1 MELLKFI
8 VRNQRLLGGEATVI
22 SGSIDYIEAF
32 FDFRTSDWNGLDKWA
47 HFKKDETFYDINLD
61 EDRIT
66 REMHLNLEPGIWE
79 VKLHGDENI
88 EGEVSMRITT
98 SAVYIT
104 VEDFGELHEGGVL
117 PEVAASAA
125 EQIAAKAENANE
137 NAKEALAKAEAI
149 FTAAANGE
157 FDGEKGEPFTYEDFT
172 EEQLESLRGP
182 QGVQGEKGETG
193 PHGPM
198 GAAFTYEDFTE
209 EQLMALIGPE
219 GQKGEDGVGIR
230 DFYYEQSLL
239 DDGTNKLHIYLTNGE
254 ERTFYIK
261 NGSKGSKGEQGPQG
275 IQGLQG
281 EQGPKGSAG
290 YSPLIQVETVDGVHQ
305 VTVVDINGTKSFEI
319 KDGENGKDGMTEALK
334 FTGLAEGTYD
344 GTEEKTVNIKNPVYP
359 INIGHG
365 SDGYY
370 ADKTFDEIYEA
381 YDKGYEIFC
390 NLLITSDNDPYHYYQ
405 RVPFEAM
412 WQYSATEKPMYLIF
426 SSFSPEDLSGERPRG
441 ILIRI
446 GADEKVYVSKGID
459 GIKNPYAL
467 TFTGA
472 VSGTY
477 NGSEAVTIEI
487 PKGGSENGAADW
499 AVNDPKA
506 EGYVKNRTHWMET
519 TVHQNFEFDGVLDGK
534 EYIHLNEGTNPE
546 EVGQEYIIRLS
557 EFFPASV
564 DEIIGTKITY
574 REPWAGQHEFV
585 VAEGDIAGRE
595 LGEEKC
601 WVISDPDG
609 NGAEMYIASADDKFK
624 RTGSDKYIPKGIS
637 VYYLDSGTYM
647 EKIEFSQPVKVE
659 EIYHKID
666 RKYLPDDIGAGGSDN
681 GESSGG
687 VTSWDDLPAP
697 VPNSH
702 LPEGYPYV
710 EGESKETVIFEEATV
725 TCGEAAISEVLP
737 LVLGGIYKVKWN
749 GTEYTCV
756 AYEFDATAMG
766 VGVLTVIGNGVI
778 FGLPDTGEPF
788 VIAPLE
794 VGGVTL
800 VASIDGSETAVVK
813 ITEVAGETIHK
824 MDNKFIDSEW
834 MANTSIV
841 KSAFIPETVVTYE
854 REDDKSAT
862 LELENIPEQIFKDG
876 QKYYVT
882 FEGSEYTVESLVLTL
897 GTTTAV
903 WIGNWT
909 IEGIGYE
916 GRTPPDVPF
925 CITCSKAGTDA
936 AQNASI
942 ARSEEYS
949 NSLTATIKA
958 EFDETIYNKV
968 PEKFLPEKA
977 LKKYYKFPVDLEN
990 GWPDGVNMS
999 EELIAALP
1007 KAQQAMMDGY
1017 IIFGTYGNVPCLIT
1031 DVLYDDIDGMHR
1043 IEFSAFSESI
1053 HRGNYGTNVIYSKK
1067 ELILA
1072 SSTEGSTK
1080 QFRITVDDSG
1090 TLTATEIT

>member
-8 VRNQRLLGGEATVI
+8 VRNQKLLGGEATVI

-47 HFKKDETFYDINLD
+47 HFKKDETIYDINLD

-182 QGVQGEKGETG
+182 QGIQGEKGETG

-219 GQKGEDGVGIR
+219 GRKGEDGVGIR

-381 YDKGYEIFC
+381 YGKGYEIFC
-390 NLLITSDNDPYHYYQ
+390 NLLITSDNDTYHYYQ

-459 GIKNPYAL
+459 GVKNPYAL

-499 AVNDPKA
+499 AVNDPEA

-624 RTGSDKYIPKGIS
+624 KSGSDKYIPKGIS

-647 EKIEFSQPVKVE
+647 EKIEFSQPIKVE

-666 RKYLPDDIGAGGSDN
+666 RKYLPDDIGTGGSDN

-697 VPNSH
+697 LPNSH

-766 VGVLTVIGNGVI
+766 VGVLTVIGNGVN

-800 VASIDGSETAVVK
+800 VAPIDDSETAVVK
-813 ITEVAGETIHK
+813 ITENSEVIHK
-824 MDNKFIDSEW
+824 LDNKFIDSEW
-834 MANTSIV
+834 MATSSIV
-841 KSAFIPETVVTYE
+841 RSTFIPET
-854 REDDKSAT
+854 T
-862 LELENIPEQIFKDG
+862 LNYTDGAAGTSLAVDNVPSQILKNG
-876 QKYYVT
+876 AEVYVT
-882 FEGSEYTVESLVLTL
+882 FDGTEYKVNTLTL
-897 GTTTAV
+897 FLGSDGISF
-903 WIGNWT
+903 IGNWELFGT
-909 IEGIGYE
+909 IPEAV
-916 GRTPPDVPF
+916 PPNVPF
-925 CITCSKAGTDA
+925 CIMIDLTNGVAESPI
-936 AQNASI
+936 SI
-942 ARSEEYS
+942 YRSEEYYS
-949 NSLTATIKA
+949 SAALTIKV
-958 EFDETIYNKV
+958 EFKETAYNKI
-968 PEKFLPEKA
+968 PEYFLPDKA
-977 LKKYYKFPVDLEN
+977 LKKYYQFPVDLADCYIEN
-990 GWPDGVNMS
+990 STAFTS
-999 EELIAALP
+999 ETKAAMKEAADAL
-1007 KAQQAMMDGY
+1007 AEGLLV
-1017 IIFGTYGNVPCLIT
+1017 I
-1031 DVLYDDIDGMHR
+1031 
-1043 IEFSAFSESI
+1043 
-1053 HRGNYGTNVIYSKK
+1053 GNYGGIPCIFKSVGYYPGDGMYSMTFAPLSEEIDFSNATTPRRYTGKK

-1080 QFRITVDDSG
+1080 QFKITVDDSG